1 MSVKFNIAPYFDD
14 FETPT
19 STGEL
24 SPKEKYNRILFRP
37 AHAVQARELTQ
48 IQSTLQNQ
56 VSQVG
61 NHLFKDGSM
70 VIPGNVSVKDVDYV
84 RVINSFPAGFDISSI
99 IGKSISSIDPA
110 NTSDVLT
117 ATIIAVDL
125 VDSIYTLYIQ
135 YQKSATTDTGG
146 QRQVFEYSDTTGA
159 NLDLEI
165 IVSTLVTQ
173 TVVISPDIEEDTTN
187 NIEELNAI
195 GTGTLAFIEQGIY
208 FIKSLFVVVQQDQV
222 VISPFSSTDN
232 TSNFD
237 IGLQIT
243 ESIATSL
250 EDESL
255 NDNATGSSNENAP
268 GAHRYKV
275 STSLVKTVLN
285 SDIDGTEDDFL
296 LLVRIENGIVTKQ
309 VRATDYAIIE
319 ETLARRTYDESGNY
333 TVKPFMA
340 QITENSDN
348 EKFNIELEPAKAYV
362 HGYEIETLATKT
374 LELDKARATEDQENA
389 QVQMNF
395 GNYID
400 ITDVT
405 GLPDIQTFQQISIYD
420 DVVANQSS
428 GAIIAWARVR
438 SIRQLNATDYRV
450 WLFDV
455 DLNQMSITL
464 DSTMSATQSN
474 ALFGILHRGEEF
486 ELNISH
492 AEGAYTVKA
501 VVVSYNA
508 DTKKLIFTQNN
519 PSADGSFKSNN
530 TACIFNSAAYSFF
543 QSNTTITFPA
553 SGIVVDH
560 LTLPSGG
567 IAPFS
572 DAKSCE
578 LNYTGTDAS
587 HDFTANFILTGA
599 TTGATPKAVLE
610 DPQKKSLV
618 FKLPYNAIK
627 SCDTGTV
634 ATPFF
639 GSSYSSLMKLTA
651 NPQSTGTGS
660 NTLVSL
666 RFQGLPTGVTFNPLW
681 MSYFVLV
688 DEYDGTVLYF
698 DDQNYSA
705 SDPDGWL
712 VSGTGGND
720 NSILD
725 VWHTNLAEHEPDG
738 ITDRSYSVITRV
750 DVNSLSD
757 GTTGGHISTISA
769 SSTAQLDSF
778 GSWGSS
784 DVPATLGLSKPYG
797 HSLTNVYHSIHV
809 DSKGI
814 TPPNTT
820 YWEDVT
826 EHYEFNDGQT
836 DSYYDNCYV
845 NLKRNSNFIP
855 TNIIVVEYNV
865 WVGRTPASG
874 KYFSSVDS
882 YWDGSSVSSYDNI
895 PSFDS
900 ATDSARLQLRDCVDF
915 RPDIGSDT
923 PTICPLP
930 ESVFSTN
937 IRYYTS
943 RLDKIYL
950 DKTGNFG
957 VTQGVSSLSPE
968 LPDTPK
974 ESMVLYHAAI
984 PAYTF
989 SLDDVNLRLLD
1000 NRRYTMRDIGSLEK
1014 RINSL
1019 EYYTALSLLESE
1031 AVNKDVYD
1039 ATGLRRVKS
1048 GFLVDSFNTHKS
1060 GNVLSPE
1067 YRAAIDRVNHTLR
1080 PLFVEKNVA
1089 LKYGVDTVA
1098 TTTYPNGT
1106 KTGDLVTLPWAEE
1119 VLFDQDKA
1127 SGSIN
1132 VNPYDIFDWVGEIT
1146 LSPSSDQWK
1155 DTINRPT
1162 LVINQTGIYDAL
1174 MGILDATDALGTV
1187 WNSWQTNWTG
1197 STSTSWV
1204 SGSGRNWQSTTT
1216 ETETTQKQ
1224 SRTGIETAVV
1234 PGTMT
1239 TNIGERV
1246 VEVNFAPF
1254 ARSRRVSFNASR
1266 LKPNTKMY
1274 AYFDNKNIS
1283 NWTIKDQEYISY
1295 TDSDDEIMTDM
1306 VSNYGADFTSGNGE
1320 LEHPQKAAEH
1330 NNKVTASDASFIELI
1345 TDASGNLTGSFWLPN
1360 TDSVRFK
1367 AGTRRFKLT
1376 DKDPDDATSVETTFA
1391 ATMYTARGL
1400 LETKENVTISTRLT
1414 EIEQREVADDRVV
1427 VSTSRRTRTRWWD
1440 PLAQSFLIDTDQ
1452 YPEGL
1457 FLTSIDLYFKT
1468 KSDTIPV
1475 TLQIREMNQGIPTQ
1489 NIIPFSNVTL
1499 QPSVDSVTESGT
1511 GTAGTKFEFS
1521 SPVYLQSGVEYCFIV
1536 MANSIDYECYYASI
1550 GGEDIGTQKRIS
1562 KQPYAGVL
1570 FTSQNA
1576 STWTP
1581 DQNKDLKFTL
1591 NRAKFSPLASV
1602 NLKTTDISS
1611 PNTRLYNNPITTI
1624 QGENWITV
1632 HHKNHGFLSSS
1643 SSNKTWVIIKGVTG
1657 DASGKIGGIDV
1668 ANINKVTP
1676 LGAPAPQEVYI
1687 ADQDSFRVSI
1697 MDNSGVSQTAL
1708 ATDLGGGGDVYISEN
1723 ILYNVIHPNLQ
1734 FLKFSSTNIQWGM
1747 STYKG
1752 SSAADIGQ
1760 PYPAANVTFPIVPN
1774 ENVTLPSQMMI
1785 GRRGNGI
1792 TDSDFANVALKVIL
1806 SSDKD
1811 YISPIIDLER
1821 CSVTAIQNRINSPG
1835 TNSIF
1840 PETDPKN
1847 GEALAK
1853 YVTKNIKLKAE
1864 SDTIRMYLDVNRPSF
1879 TDIEVYYRTHLEA
1892 DKIDLQN
1899 WIKASP
1905 LLDISVSDSGEYEE
1919 VEYNI
1924 EVASNFSIFAIKIVS
1939 KSTNTSRVPTCK
1951 DLRIIAAQV

>member
-24 SPKEKYNRILFRP
+24 SPKEKYNKILFRP

-84 RVINSFPAGFDISSI
+84 RIAAASFNPEFDVSSL
-99 IGKSISSIDPA
+99 IGETI
-110 NTSDVLT
+110 TSTTVTDGADVLQ
-117 ATIIAVDL
+117 ATIVAVDL
-125 VDSIYTLYIQ
+125 VDDIHSLYIQ
-135 YQKSATTDTGG
+135 YQDSSNSQKQTFVTGVDYTIAISTYSELTVTIAANDTSAA
-146 QRQVFEYSDTTGA
+146 V
-159 NLDLEI
+159 
-165 IVSTLVTQ
+165 
-173 TVVISPDIEEDTTN
+173 
-187 NIEELNAI
+187 
-195 GTGTLAFIEQGIY
+195 GTGTLAFIESGIY
-208 FIKSLFVVVQQDQV
+208 FIRSHFVVVQQDRV

-232 TSNFD
+232 LSNFD
-237 IGLQIT
+237 VGLQIT

-250 EDESL
+250 DDESL

-268 GAHRYKV
+268 GAHRYKI

-285 SDIDGTEDDFL
+285 SDIDDTADDFL

-340 QITENSDN
+340 QITENSDTT
-348 EKFNIELEPAKAYV
+348 KFNIELEPAKAYV

-374 LELDKARATEDQENA
+374 LELDKARETEIQEDA
-389 QVQMNF
+389 SVQINF

-400 ITDVT
+400 ITNMQ
-405 GLPDIQTFQQISIYD
+405 GLPDIHTFQQISIYNN
-420 DVVANQSS
+420 VLNTAPTSYLPQGN
-428 GAIIAWARVR
+428 IIAWARVR
-438 SIRQLNATDYRV
+438 SIRQLTGPSTAGASDATYRI

-455 DLNQMSITL
+455 DLNQRVLYFSS
-464 DSTMSATQSN
+464 STSPLN
-474 ALFGILHRGEEF
+474 LHRGEEF
-486 ELNISH
+486 ELDITKTDTST
-492 AEGAYTVKA
+492 YTVKG
-501 VVVSYNA
+501 VVVSYDNIS
-508 DTKKLIFTQNN
+508 KRLVFTQNN
-519 PSADGSFKSNN
+519 PDDDGDFLATGNAS
-530 TACIFNSAAYSFF
+530 CIFNSASAEFVGAIGITVDMTNF
-543 QSNTTITFPA
+543 PTT
-553 SGIVVDH
+553 GI
-560 LTLPSGG
+560 S
-567 IAPFS
+567 PF
-572 DAKSCE
+572 
-578 LNYTGTDAS
+578 TDARS
-587 HDFTANFILTGA
+587 FNFDNAGSANFVGDFVLNDNG
-599 TTGATPKAVLE
+599 KAVIQ
-610 DPQKKSLV
+610 DPQEKALV
-618 FKLPYNAIK
+618 FKLPYDAIK
-627 SCDTGTV
+627 SCSIPEFTV
-634 ATPFF
+634 PFEYQ
-639 GSSYSSLMKLTA
+639 YSALKRLTA
-651 NPQSTGTGS
+651 TSYQDS
-660 NTLVSL
+660 
-666 RFQGLPTGVTFNPLW
+666 GVWFVQYTTTAGETFDPLW
-681 MSYFVLV
+681 QSYMIVTDTNGVVL
-688 DEYDGTVLYF
+688 DF
-698 DDQNYSA
+698 DDANYNPST
-705 SDPDGWL
+705 DTDGWEL
-712 VSGTGGND
+712 SGGNTILKIYHT
-720 NSILD
+720 SITSAVD
-725 VWHTNLAEHEPDG
+725 YT
-738 ITDRSYSVITRV
+738 IITRV
-750 DVNSLSD
+750 NVNS
-757 GTTGGHISTISA
+757 TTNASEGGHITG
-769 SSTAQLDSF
+769 SSSSSIIKSIAVQDNFGSF
-778 GSWGSS
+778 GTSS
-784 DVPATLGLSKPYG
+784 VPATIGLSEPFG
-797 HSLTNVYHSIHV
+797 HSLISVHHSI
-809 DSKGI
+809 DS
-814 TPPNTT
+814 NTSPAT
-820 YWEDVT
+820 SDTVYWEEVT

-836 DSYYDNCYV
+836 DSYYENCYI
-845 NLKRNSNFIP
+845 NLKKDSQFSPENA
-855 TNIIVVEYNV
+855 IVVKYYT
-865 WVGRTPASG
+865 WSGRVPTLTG
-874 KYFSSVDS
+874 NHEYFSSVDS
-882 YWDGSSVSSYDNI
+882 WHQDDYDNI
-895 PSFDS
+895 PTFDS
-900 ATDSARLQLRDCVDF
+900 ATNSAKLQLRDCIDF
-915 RPDIGSDT
+915 RPDITSTTGT
-923 PTICPLP
+923 LCPLP

-937 IRYYTS
+937 ISYYTS

-950 DKTGNFG
+950 DKSGNFG
-957 VTQGVSSLSPE
+957 VTKGVSSLSPE

-974 ESMVLYHAAI
+974 ESMVLYLAAV

-989 SLDDVNLRLLD
+989 SLDDIDLRLLD

-1031 AVNKDVYD
+1031 AVNKDVWD
-1039 ATGLRRVKS
+1039 SSGLSRVKS

-1067 YRAAIDRVNHTLR
+1067 YRASIDRANHTLR

-1089 LKYGVDTVA
+1089 LKYEVPTAGTG
-1098 TTTYPNGT
+1098 TTAGT
-1106 KTGDLVTLPWAEE
+1106 KTGDLVTLPWTEE

-1132 VNPYDIFDWVGEIT
+1132 VNPYNIFDWVGEIT
-1146 LSPSSDQWK
+1146 LSPSSDEWK

-1174 MGILDATDALGTV
+1174 MGVLDATDALGTV

-1224 SRTGIETAVV
+1224 SRTGIETSVV

-1274 AYFDNKNIS
+1274 AYFDNKDIS
-1283 NWTIKDQEYISY
+1283 NWTIKDEKYVSY
-1295 TDSDDEIMTDM
+1295 TDSDDEIMADM
-1306 VSNYGADFTSGNGE
+1306 VSNYGADFTSGDGE
-1320 LEHPQKAAEH
+1320 SEHPQKAAAH
-1330 NNKVTASDASFIELI
+1330 NTNASDIELI

-1376 DKDPDDATSVETTFA
+1376 DKDPAVSTSVETTFA

-1468 KSDTIPV
+1468 KSNTIPV

-1499 QPSVDSVTESGT
+1499 QPLVDSVNANPDILEATNF
-1511 GTAGTKFEFS
+1511 KFS

-1550 GGEDIGTQKRIS
+1550 GENDFITHKRIS

-1581 DQNKDLKFTL
+1581 DQNKDLAFKI
-1591 NRAKFSPLASV
+1591 NRAKFSLSANV
-1602 NLKTTDISS
+1602 NLKTTDISA
-1611 PNTRLYNNPITTI
+1611 PNTKLANNPITTTLDSSTTGKGI
-1624 QGENWITV
+1624 RI
-1632 HHKNHGFLSSS
+1632 HYKNHGFLSSVG
-1643 SSNKTWVIIKGVTG
+1643 SNSTWVTIKGVTG
-1657 DASGKIGGIDV
+1657 ISDGNIYTIGGIDV
-1668 ANINKVTP
+1668 DFINKVNGGGTP
-1676 LGAPAPQEVYI
+1676 IPQRIYRV
-1687 ADQDSFRVSI
+1687 DQDSFTI
-1697 MDNSGVSQTAL
+1697 QINDNTGNSFNGSTTA
-1708 ATDLGGGGDVYISEN
+1708 DLGGGDAVYISEN

-1734 FLKFSSTNIQWGM
+1734 FLKFPSTNIKWGM
-1747 STYKG
+1747 RTHKGTSSTH
-1752 SSAADIGQ
+1752 AA
-1760 PYPAANVTFPIVPN
+1760 YPTGTTTFPIVPN

-1785 GRRGNGI
+1785 GSSGASNPSHIGVI
-1792 TDSDFANVALKVIL
+1792 LKVEL

-1811 YISPIIDLER
+1811 HISPVIDLER
-1821 CSVTAIQNRINSPG
+1821 CSVTAIQNRINSPAS
-1835 TNSIF
+1835 TNAFDIATI
-1840 PETDPKN
+1840 PETNPKN
-1847 GEALAK
+1847 GDALAK
-1853 YVTKNIKLKAE
+1853 YVTKNIKLKSL
-1864 SDTIRMYLDVNRPSF
+1864 SDTIKMYVDVNRPSF

-1899 WIKASP
+1899 WVLASP
-1905 LLDISVSDSGEYEE
+1905 VQDISISDSGGYEE

-1924 EVASNFSIFAIKIVS
+1924 VPGGDFSIFAIKIVS